1 MLGKLSWSAIPFSQP
16 IPMAASAFM
25 IVGIIVLLAWLTFK
39 GHWRYLWDEWF
50 TSVDHKR
57 IGVMYC
63 VLALVMLIRGFT
75 DALMMRSQ
83 QALAFHSAGY
93 LPPEHYDQVFTAH
106 GTIMI
111 FFVAMTFVIG
121 LMNFVVPLQLG
132 VRDVAFPTLNSV
144 SLWLNAAAILLVNMS
159 LVIGEF
165 GRAGWLA
172 FPPLSELK
180 YSPGVGID
188 YYLWALQ
195 ISGIG
200 TLLTGVNFVTTIL
213 KIRAPGMTLMRMP
226 IFCWTSLASSL
237 LMVAAFPILT
247 ATFAML
253 LLDRYLGFHFFTDTA
268 GGNSMMYMNL
278 IWAWGHPEVY
288 ILILPAFGVFSEVIS
303 TFSGKPLFGYRSM
316 VIATMAICILSF
328 LVWLHHFF
336 TMGAGAD
343 VNAFFGIMSMIIAV
357 PTGVKIFNWL
367 FTLWGGRVRFEEPL
381 LWALAFMITFA
392 IGGMTGVLLAV
403 PPADFV
409 LHNSLFLVA
418 HFHNVVIG
426 GVLFG
431 AFAGYSYWFP
441 KAFGFRLDPRTGKA
455 AFWCWLIGFYVA
467 FMPLY
472 VVGLEGMTRR
482 MQHYDV
488 AEWHPW
494 LIVAAVG
501 AGIIACG
508 IAFQIA
514 QLVVSI
520 RNREKLRDFTG
531 DPWDGRT
538 LEWITFSPPPHFN
551 FAVMPNVTGAEA
563 YWGIKQ
569 KAIQQRRLMDL
580 PDYQPIEM
588 PRNSPTGFIAA
599 FFAVVTGFALIWH
612 IWWMVIVGL
621 IGAFGTFVG
630 FAWRNRYEYELPAAE
645 LAHIDDERRRAR
657 IALVEGREKGIHAVG
672 YSATKPHGSRKVG
685 WIEEPHGGH
694 LGPATKRIIT
704 GYGFWIFLLSDFILF
719 AGFYAAYAVLAHA
732 TAGGPTAIKLFD
744 LKILAIETA
753 CLLLSS
759 FACGLASIASNARN
773 MLWTQIGY
781 ADHRAA
787 RGGVHRP
794 RGQRVRQNDRDG
806 CGAHPQCLS
815 LRVLRAGRPARGA
828 CDHRS
833 HMARNHDGAVL
844 GQGIST
850 RHPAARIVLRAVL
863 ACPGHH
869 LGRHLHQRLSSGD
882 QPMSEHETESAGG
895 SHGVDAAPGDEES
908 VGEGIRNYLI
918 GLGLAAVLTIASF
931 WVVSGTPLLY
941 APGIPMALAALAIA
955 QMGVHLVFFLHLTT
969 GPDNMNNSL
978 ALALGVLIVGIVIA
992 GSMWIMYHMNMN
1004 MGIMPAS
1011 DM

>member
-25 IVGIIVLLAWLTFK
+25 IVGILALLAWLTLK

-63 VLALVMLIRGFT
+63 VLAFVMLIRGFT

-83 QALAFHSAGY
+83 QAVAFHSAGY
-93 LPPEHYDQVFTAH
+93 LPPEHYDQVFSAH

-381 LWALAFMITFA
+381 LWALAFMVTFA

-501 AGIIACG
+501 AGIILCG
-508 IAFQIA
+508 IMLQVA

-520 RNREKLRDFTG
+520 RNREKLRDLTG

-569 KAIQQRRLMDL
+569 KAIQQRRLTDL

-630 FAWRNRYEYELPAAE
+630 FAWRNRYEYELPAEE
-645 LAHIDDERRRAR
+645 LAKIDDERRQAR
-657 IALVEGREKGIHAVG
+657 IALVEGREKGIHAVA
-672 YSATKPHGSRKVG
+672 YTETKAHGSRRSG

-732 TAGGPTAIKLFD
+732 TAGGPTAVKLFD
-744 LKILAIETA
+744 LRILAIETG

-759 FACGLASIASNARN
+759 FACGLASIAANARN
-773 MLWTQIGY
+773 MLWMQIGY
-781 ADHRAA
+781 
-787 RGGVHRP
+787 VIT
-794 RGQRVRQNDRDG
+794 
-806 CGAHPQCLS
+806 GA
-815 LRVLRAGRPARGA
+815 
-828 CDHRS
+828 
-833 HMARNHDGAVL
+833 
-844 GQGIST
+844 
-850 RHPAARIVLRAVL
+850 
-863 ACPGHH
+863 
-869 LGRHLHQRLSSGD
+869 
-882 QPMSEHETESAGG
+882 
-895 SHGVDAAPGDEES
+895 
-908 VGEGIRNYLI
+908 
-918 GLGLAAVLTIASF
+918 LGLAFIGLEVSEFAKMIAM
-931 WVVSGTPLLY
+931 G
-941 APGIPMALAALAIA
+941 AGPGRSAFLSAFFALVGLH
-955 QMGVHLVFFLHLTT
+955 GVHVTIGLLWLGTMMGQFWAKGFRADILRRGLCF
-969 GPDNMNNSL
+969 
-978 ALALGVLIVGIVIA
+978 ALFWHALDIIWVGIFTNVYLL
-992 GSMWIMYHMNMN
+992 GTS
-1004 MGIMPAS
+1004 P
-1011 DM
+1011 